1 MPHLHTPVVGHA
13 GSGAGDRTG
22 ADLTITRTLLLA
34 LRTHGRMGTD
44 SDESAMN
51 RLQHLGHGGPGA
63 GGRTAAGLAVSCSY
77 LAHTT
82 AGTERSPK
90 FNAPKCFRS
99 GSFGGC
105 ASPQPGVR
113 WCHYVARER
122 CVRGWDRYLPP
133 SWTRGSSRPTNG
145 H

>member
-1 MPHLHTPVVGHA
+1 MVCHAPDCTLGVGLSGKRAHERHGSPVFSQTPAVGSTHLSVHCTNLRRSE
-13 GSGAGDRTG
+13 GSF
-22 ADLTITRTLLLA
+22 
-34 LRTHGRMGTD
+34 LR
-44 SDESAMN
+44 
-51 RLQHLGHGGPGA
+51 HGGPGA

-90 FNAPKCFRS
+90 FNAPKSFRS